1 MFKEKNWESLQ
12 IILRAGYLSVL
23 KFCEAHD
30 WAQYSTVQYSTEF
43 FLDFRNTDFTTP
55 AYT

>member
-12 IILRAGYLSVL
+12 IILRAGYLNVL

-30 WAQYSTVQYSTEF
+30 WAQYSTVQYRVLPGF
-43 FLDFRNTDFTTP
+43 P
-55 AYT
+55 KY